1 MPLLMHGQ
9 KESVVKK
16 SAGWY
21 PDEADSS
28 RVRYWNGKLW
38 TDIYADSA
46 SGAVIENDLFD
57 AFAENIGKAI
67 RGAGVT
73 PGMVAVSVKEMLL
86 KANKL
91 DSPKFICMAG
101 KSGKGKYILVYS
113 KEIVLLEVGFKAPK
127 LQTFSLAGIDSFE
140 YAYSKMFL
148 RYPNLRREEF
158 SPVIY
163 EDFQIICEQTTIDS
177 FAESALGSYIG
188 KVSPEGYLERSS
200 RQDKVFASAKGST
213 IEIWSKRIRC
223 GNQEYVIDEFV
234 EAQVYQDGDIQITQ
248 RPTLT
253 RMAAGS
259 ILPGTALIPGL
270 AFQKKKKNDLR
281 ETVFTV
287 SGIDWSLSVEI
298 SPNQLTTARSIAT
311 QINQAAKKISKT
323 TPLIAT
329 EVSAPTAGSKV
340 DQLTKLESL
349 RASGAISEDEFA
361 LLKSQILQ

>member
-1 MPLLMHGQ
+1 
-9 KESVVKK
+9 
-16 SAGWY
+16 
-21 PDEADSS
+21 
-28 RVRYWNGKLW
+28 
-38 TDIYADSA
+38 
-46 SGAVIENDLFD
+46 
-57 AFAENIGKAI
+57 
-67 RGAGVT
+67 
-73 PGMVAVSVKEMLL
+73 
-86 KANKL
+86 
-91 DSPKFICMAG
+91 MAG
-101 KSGKGKYILVYS
+101 KSSKGKYILVYS

-163 EDFQIICEQTTIDS
+163 DDFQIICEQTSINS

-188 KVSPEGYLERSS
+188 KVTPEGYLERST

-223 GNQEYVIDEFV
+223 GNQEYVVDEFV
-234 EAQVYQDGDIQITQ
+234 EAQVYQDGEIQITQ

-298 SPNQLTTARSIAT
+298 SPNQVTTARSIAT
-311 QINQAAKKISKT
+311 QINQSAKKISKT

-329 EVSAPTAGSKV
+329 EVSPPTAGSKV

-349 RASGAISEDEFA
+349 RSSGAISEDEFA

>member
-1 MPLLMHGQ
+1 M
-9 KESVVKK
+9 KK

-38 TDIYADSA
+38 TDIYANSA
-46 SGAVIENDLFD
+46 SGEVIENNIFN
-57 AFAENIGKAI
+57 AFAENMGKAI
-67 RGAGVT
+67 LGTGITTELAS
-73 PGMVAVSVKEMLL
+73 VSIKEMLL

-91 DSPKFICMAG
+91 DPPKFICIAG

-113 KEIVLLEVGFKAPK
+113 TEIVLLEAGFKNPK
-127 LQTFSLAGIDSFE
+127 LQTFSLTEIDSFE

-148 RYPNLRREEF
+148 RYPSLRREEF
-158 SPVIY
+158 SQVVY
-163 EDFQIICEQTTIDS
+163 EDFQIICEQTKINS
-177 FAESALGSYIG
+177 FAESTLGTYIG

-223 GNQEYVIDEFV
+223 GNQEYVVDEFV
-234 EAQVYQDGDIQITQ
+234 EAQVYQDGEIQITQ

-253 RMAAGS
+253 RMAAGA

-287 SGIDWSLSVEI
+287 SGINWSLSVEI

-323 TPLIAT
+323 TPMIAP
-329 EVSAPTAGSKV
+329 EVSAPTVGSKV

-349 RASGAISEDEFA
+349 RASGALSEDEFA

>member
-1 MPLLMHGQ
+1 MPWQMCGQ
-9 KESVVKK
+9 KESEVKK

-21 PDEADSS
+21 PDDADSS
-28 RVRYWNGKLW
+28 RVRYWNGKTW

-46 SGAVIENDLFD
+46 TGQVSENKLFD
-57 AFAENIGKAI
+57 NFVENLNTAI
-67 RGAGVT
+67 LGTGVT
-73 PGMVAVSVKEMLL
+73 AAMVSLTVKDLLL

-91 DSPKFICMAG
+91 DPPQFICTAG
-101 KSGKGKYILVYS
+101 KSNKGKFILVYD
-113 KEIVLLEVGFKAPK
+113 KEIVLLEAGFKVPK
-127 LQTFSLAGIDSFE
+127 LQTLSLTDIDSFE
-140 YAYSKMFL
+140 YAYSKMFV
-148 RYPNLRREEF
+148 RYPSLRREEF
-158 SPVIY
+158 SQVIY
-163 EDFQIICEQTTIDS
+163 EDFQIICEQTTINS

-188 KVSPEGYLERSS
+188 TVSPEGYLERST

-223 GNQEYVIDEFV
+223 GNQEYLIDEFV
-234 EAQVYQDGDIQITQ
+234 EAQVYQDGEIQITQ

-287 SGIDWSLSVEI
+287 SGVNWSLSVEI

-311 QINQAAKKISKT
+311 QINQVAKKISKT
-323 TPLIAT
+323 TPMNAP

-349 RASGAISEDEFA
+349 RASGVISEDEFA